1 MNHVTKQNQ
10 LFLLDS
16 QSFCFCVWQQLFHTE
31 RRVNALSKLV
41 IRLRERNGQTSTCV
55 ISAVIR
61 LKPIH
66 GNELVEQMESL
77 KVIENNA
84 TSTDNSG
91 FSQLLESWL
100 RLASS
105 CLKRKDLSVKFK

>member
-10 LFLLDS
+10 LFWLDS
-16 QSFCFCVWQQLFHTE
+16 QNFCFCVWQQLFHTE
-31 RRVNALSKLV
+31 RTVLDRANLCHKVKGKEWANV
-41 IRLRERNGQTSTCV
+41 HICV

-61 LKPIH
+61 LNPIH

-77 KVIENNA
+77 KVIENDA
-84 TSTDNSG
+84 ARTVVLVSG
-91 FSQLLESWL
+91 LKAG

-105 CLKRKDLSVKFK
+105 CLKFKDLSVKFK